1 MAEKK
6 ADLIFKY
13 YRIGNSKI
21 ELDIKAQKIEGETE
35 ISIAN
40 ETRRI
45 GDNEFEIELNTTV
58 VNESKTMNIQVSM
71 TGYFEVLP
79 ILDENKKAALINLN
93 APAIMFPYIR
103 AYISSLTG
111 LSGLAPVIIPAI
123 NMTQRDDA

>member
-1 MAEKK
+1 MAETK

-13 YRIGNSKI
+13 YRIGKSKI
-21 ELDIKAQKIEGETE
+21 ELDINAPRIEGEIE

-58 VNESKTMNIQVSM
+58 VNESKTMDIQVSM
-71 TGYFEVLP
+71 TGYFEVSP
-79 ILDENKKAALINLN
+79 TLDENKIAALIKLN

-123 NMTQRDDA
+123 NMSKDQ

>member
-40 ETRRI
+40 EIRRI

>member
-21 ELDIKAQKIEGETE
+21 ELDIKAPKIEGETE